1 MVGDNRKLVVEIREE
16 SPNIPAIEISRRL
29 GITRERVRQILK
41 KEGLETRVPPIRRK
55 YSCVKCEVEFIKTPN
70 SSYKHCESCLENFH
84 INNQNRIIEFSCQN
98 CGNLRRQARSQYILA
113 NRHFCC
119 QECVGDYRIGRYRT
133 LEDKVNGS

>member
-70 SSYKHCESCLENFH
+70 SYLYVQLQECLLEAQAFLPLL
-84 INNQNRIIEFSCQN
+84 
-98 CGNLRRQARSQYILA
+98 CGYILLA
-113 NRHFCC
+113 ACAEILWP
-119 QECVGDYRIGRYRT
+119 QE
-133 LEDKVNGS
+133 E